1 MNVRELIEHLEKYR
15 GGLRVVVSGYEDG
28 FDELLPA
35 RIEVRQVSRNINRP
49 GYDGE
54 FARAADRPD
63 AETETAVALHR
74 NYDY

>member
-1 MNVRELIEHLEKYR
+1 MNVRELIEHLQSYPDD
-15 GGLRVVVSGYEDG
+15 LRVVVSGYEDV
-28 FDELLPA
+28 FDELRPA
-35 RIEVRQVSRNINRP
+35 RIEVRKASRNVDRP

-54 FARAADRPD
+54 FCWDEDRPD